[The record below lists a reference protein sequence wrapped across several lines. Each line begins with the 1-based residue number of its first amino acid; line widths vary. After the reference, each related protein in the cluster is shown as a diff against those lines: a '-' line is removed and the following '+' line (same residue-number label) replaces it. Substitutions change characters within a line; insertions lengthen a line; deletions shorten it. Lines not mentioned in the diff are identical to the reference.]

1 MEQALQCLLDRRI
14 LENTEIVVESVNF
27 LANSFDLC

>member
-14 LENTEIVVESVNF
+14 FENAEIVVESVNF
-27 LANSFDLC
+27 LSNPFDLC